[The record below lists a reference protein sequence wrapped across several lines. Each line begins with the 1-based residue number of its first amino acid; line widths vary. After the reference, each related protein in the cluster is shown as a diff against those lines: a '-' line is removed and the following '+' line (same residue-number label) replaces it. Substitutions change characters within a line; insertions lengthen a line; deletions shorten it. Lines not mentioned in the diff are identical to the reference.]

1 MSENNKTK
9 LLADLFEVEES
20 AITPEKSLSELDW
33 DSMNMLALIALFKA
47 QYNTKLEPA
56 KIRSFRTIGDILA
69 EMK

>member
-1 MSENNKTK
+1 MSDDKKIK

-20 AITPEKSLSELDW
+20 EIIPDKNLADLSW

-47 QYNTKLEPA
+47 EYGTKLEPA
-56 KIRSFRTIGDILA
+56 KIRSFKTVGDILA